1 MKVAKTIYEATMSS
15 RPAKYTSGRGVRPN
29 PSAKGVKGRRVTILT
44 PSREKRVTDKEARL
58 FIKGSF
64 FVRIM

>member
-1 MKVAKTIYEATMSS
+1 MMSS

-29 PSAKGVKGRRVTILT
+29 PSASGEKGRSVTMPT
-44 PSREKRVTDKEARL
+44 PSSEKSVTDKEARL
-58 FIKGSF
+58 WIKGIF